1 MRSAHL
7 FFAAA
12 FVALSLSTVAC
23 GGASDDANAQD
34 DSTESDVKGATPVK
48 LTASD
53 DNKTVKVTAGQ
64 PVEITLSQNAS
75 TGYSWSVS
83 DDGGL
88 GTAKEKTNPGD
99 VSRPGSSGTDTFT
112 WKTTNKVGSFDL
124 ELIYQRPWAET
135 SPPARTVHV
144 TLEISPK
151 GGGAGKMCGGIA
163 GITCGKGEFCSYT
176 TKAACGA
183 GDQSGT
189 CTALPDMCP
198 MVIMPV
204 CGCDGKTYNN
214 SCEANR
220 GGVSVASNGQCTK

>member
-1 MRSAHL
+1 MRSAHV
-7 FFAAA
+7 FFSAA

-23 GGASDDANAQD
+23 GGASDDATTQD
-34 DSTESDVKGATPVK
+34 ATESDVKGATPVT
-48 LTASD
+48 LTAKD
-53 DNKTVKVTAGQ
+53 DGTTVKVTEGQ
-64 PVEITLSQNAS
+64 SVEITLTQNAS

-88 GTAKEKTNPGD
+88 GTAKEKTTPGD
-99 VSRPGSSGTDTFT
+99 VSRPGSSGTVTFT
-112 WKTTNKVGSFDL
+112 WKTTNKTGSFDL

-135 SPPARTVHV
+135 SPPAETFHV
-144 TLEISPK
+144 TLDISAK
-151 GGGAGKMCGGIA
+151 GGSTAKMCGGIA

-198 MVIMPV
+198 MIVMPV

-220 GGVSVASNGQCTK
+220 GGVSVASSGPCTK

>member
-12 FVALSLSTVAC
+12 FAALSLSTVAC
-23 GGASDDANAQD
+23 GGASDASTQD
-34 DSTESDVKGATPVK
+34 DSTESDVKTATPVK

-53 DNKTVKVTAGQ
+53 DGKTVKVTEGQ
-64 PVEITLSQNAS
+64 SVEITLTQNAS

-88 GTAKEKTNPGD
+88 GTAKEKTTPGD
-99 VSRPGSSGTDTFT
+99 VSRPGSSGTATFT
-112 WKTTNKVGSFDL
+112 WKTTNKTGSFDL

-135 SPPARTVHV
+135 SPPAQTFHV
-144 TLEISPK
+144 TLDIAAK
-151 GGGAGKMCGGIA
+151 GGSTSAMCGGIA
-163 GITCGKGEFCSYT
+163 GIACGKGEFCSYT
-176 TKAACGA
+176 TKEACGA

-189 CTALPDMCP
+189 CTPLPDMCP
-198 MVIMPV
+198 ALVMPV

-220 GGVSVASNGQCTK
+220 GGVSVASSGPCTK